1 MSESTGTISETIRVE
16 LGDRMVRCWGCEG
29 FDVGTVKRRCRELS
43 IGQATMR
50 DMCVALGQLEGVR
63 RVQIMDRFGGGME
76 CDISGG

>member
-1 MSESTGTISETIRVE
+1 MSEFAGIISETIRVE
-16 LGDRMVRCWGCEG
+16 LGDRMVRCWGREG

-50 DMCVALGQLEGVR
+50 DMCVALGRVEGVR
-63 RVQIMDRFGGGME
+63 RVQVMDRYGGGME